1 MAAAAAVA
9 LAAACPLVGSQAHAT
24 EATQAA
30 LNDAEA
36 RYYAALEQ
44 IDYLN
49 NLVFDA
55 EAVYDQPLVGSQ
67 AHATEATQA
76 ALNDA
81 EARYYAALEQID
93 YLNNLVFD
101 AEAVYDQISTD
112 LYYTVQ
118 RIEELQASIA
128 QRQEELAV
136 AQDVLSDRLAANYR
150 AGKNEMLDVLL
161 SASSFDDF
169 VSRLYYAGKVSD
181 ADAEAIQNVK
191 DIKAALEADEAA
203 LQEQRVQQEQLQAE
217 QAAQL
222 EVLNAQ
228 VAAAEDYAASLDWE
242 VQALRAQKAAEEAAI
257 AEAARRAAAEQA
269 AAEAGYTGGSIV
281 EGDDGNYYYYIEDDS
296 GSSDDG
302 SGGGGSYVY
311 AGSEA
316 AAEAGYTGGSIVE
329 GDDGNYYY
337 YIEDDSGS
345 SDDGSG
351 GGGSYVYAGSDM
363 SSAVANAYKY
373 IGTPYS
379 SMDCSGLTST
389 AYGDSGVDIYHQ
401 SGVQYNHVATSGSG
415 IKGAADLN
423 EGDLVFYERNGS
435 IYHVGLYIGGG
446 KVIDSIPN
454 GGVQIR
460 DLYYCDG
467 FVGGGSV

>member
-9 LAAACPLVGSQAHAT
+9 LAAAC
-24 EATQAA
+24 
-30 LNDAEA
+30 
-36 RYYAALEQ
+36 
-44 IDYLN
+44 
-49 NLVFDA
+49 
-55 EAVYDQPLVGSQ
+55 PLVGSQ

-311 AGSEA
+311 AGS
-316 AAEAGYTGGSIVE
+316 
-329 GDDGNYYY
+329 
-337 YIEDDSGS
+337 
-345 SDDGSG
+345 
-351 GGGSYVYAGSDM
+351 DM

>member
-1 MAAAAAVA
+1 MWRTCSRRGFVAAAAALT
-9 LAAACPLVGSQAHAT
+9 LAAAPLVG
-24 EATQAA
+24 
-30 LNDAEA
+30 
-36 RYYAALEQ
+36 
-44 IDYLN
+44 
-49 NLVFDA
+49 VPW
-55 EAVYDQPLVGSQ
+55 PLQ

-112 LYYTVQ
+112 LYYTIQ
-118 RIEELQASIA
+118 RIEELQANIA
-128 QRQEELAV
+128 QRQEELAA
-136 AQDVLSDRLAANYR
+136 AQDVLSERLAANYR

-161 SASSFDDF
+161 SASSFDDL
-169 VSRLYYAGKVSD
+169 VSRIYYAGKVSD

-228 VAAAEDYAASLDWE
+228 VAAAEEYAASLDWE

-269 AAEAGYTGGSIV
+269 AAEQGYTGGSIV

-296 GSSDDG
+296 SDDG
-302 SGGGGSYVY
+302 SGGSYVY
-311 AGSEA
+311 AG
-316 AAEAGYTGGSIVE
+316 T
-329 GDDGNYYY
+329 DR
-337 YIEDDSGS
+337 
-345 SDDGSG
+345 
-351 GGGSYVYAGSDM
+351 

-401 SGVQYNHVATSGSG
+401 SGVQYNQVATSGSG
-415 IKGAADLN
+415 IKGAGDLN